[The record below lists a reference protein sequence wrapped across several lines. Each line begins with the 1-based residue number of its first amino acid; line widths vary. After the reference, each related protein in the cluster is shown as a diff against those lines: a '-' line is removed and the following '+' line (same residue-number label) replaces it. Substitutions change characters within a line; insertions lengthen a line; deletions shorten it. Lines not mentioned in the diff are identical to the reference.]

1 MADSD
6 DLSYFQNVRR
16 EIEPLL
22 GSAPARILEIG
33 CGAGSTLAWLKQRWP
48 AAETFG
54 VEGYAPLETQL
65 KTRLDRV
72 LIHDLE
78 QPLPDLGR
86 FDLILALDVL
96 EHLRD
101 PWAVLKTLVADHLA
115 PGGRVIVS
123 VPNVA
128 HYSVVVPL
136 MTKARFRYEKDG
148 LLDRTHLRFFDREA
162 AVDLM
167 EQAGLTVTG
176 GVRTGFGGLRQKLSS
191 KLSFGL
197 LSKYVTMQFVMVGQ
211 QGGSGGFRWR
221 TF

>member
-16 EIEPLL
+16 DIEPLL
-22 GSAPARILEIG
+22 GAAPARILEIG

-54 VEGYAPLETQL
+54 VEGYAPLEAQL
-65 KTRLDRV
+65 KTRLDHV

-101 PWAVLKTLVADHLA
+101 PWSVLKTIVAENLA
-115 PGGRVIVS
+115 PGGQVIVS

-128 HYSVVVPL
+128 HYTVVWPL
-136 MTKARFRYEKDG
+136 LTKARFRYENDG

-162 AVDLM
+162 ALGLM
-167 EQAGLTVTG
+167 RGAGLNVSDGVFTG
-176 GVRTGFGGLRQKLSS
+176 YGGIRQKLAA
-191 KLSFGL
+191 KLSLGL
-197 LSKYVTMQFVMVGQ
+197 LSKYVTMQFVMSGRQ
-211 QGGSGGFRWR
+211 SGGGEVRWR
-221 TF
+221 TY